1 MEQPYEVLNIIE
13 LTTITPEG
21 EVAKIH
27 KITALT
33 GAGDR
38 FTIDVPEADF
48 VPGTVT
54 ELLRARARTLSDI
67 RAGK

>member
-1 MEQPYEVLNIIE
+1 MEQSYEVLNIIE

-21 EVAKIH
+21 EVGKTH
-27 KITALT
+27 RITART

-48 VPGTVT
+48 VPGKVT
-54 ELLRARARTLSDI
+54 ELLRAQAQILSDI